1 MCDVSPRR
9 WICGARERLIE
20 PMEKVSG
27 GRFVPPWLTSTGVC
41 DQFLEIFFVR
51 LSGVRF
57 SKFCFLHCVKSH

>member
-9 WICGARERLIE
+9 WICEARERLIE
-20 PMEKVSG
+20 PMEKVSS
-27 GRFVPPWLTSTGVC
+27 GRFVPPWLTSIGVS

-57 SKFCFLHCVKSH
+57 SKFCLLHCVKSH